1 MLTNYIQTKGYSY
14 EQYVY
19 NKLKKKFNN
28 IWFFKNVPE
37 YIIQKTNLYNS
48 YNTYTKYRNSD
59 IGADLVA
66 IENDTVYFIQ
76 CKNYDNVIS
85 VNDLSSFYFLL
96 YEYKLNGLVYY
107 NGTLSERINDLST
120 GKVPFINLPF
130 NNQLIDNR
138 LLRISD
144 NNIFNT
150 RDYQLEAV
158 KLLENENRSIL
169 SLPCGMGKTY
179 TAYLL
184 SKKYLGIPK
193 GC

>member
-66 IENDTVYFIQ
+66 IKNDIIFFIQ
-76 CKNYDNVIS
+76 CKNYDTVIS
-85 VNDLSSFYFLL
+85 INDLSSFYFLL
-96 YEYKLNGLVYY
+96 YEFNLNGLVYY

-158 KLLENENRSIL
+158 RILKNENRSIL
-169 SLPCGMGKTY
+169 SLPCGMGKTF
-179 TAYLL
+179 TAY
-184 SKKYLGIPK
+184 Y
-193 GC
+193 